1 MKNKLVGISIVMLL
15 LALISSTSMAIETP
29 EEETLLILKGTVKI
43 NEIVNNT
50 VHAFG
55 IRLFYLVIKETERT
69 MGWGL
74 LLSNVIFPDEF
85 HIIPLF
91 GNISLVFG
99 IGQGEFEYED
109 SKMGFL

>member
-1 MKNKLVGISIVMLL
+1 MKNKLVGISIVLLL

-69 MGWGL
+69 MGWGFCF
-74 LLSNVIFPDEF
+74 NKITFPDEF

-91 GNISLVFG
+91 GNISFIFG
-99 IGQGEFEYED
+99 IGYGELEYVD
-109 SKMGFL
+109 